1 MKIRNFSNIRKFIY
15 EVDDRVKVWMAIS
28 ASAVA
33 IYCVDWY
40 LQCLILFICLA
51 LCMAGGTG
59 RFVAGYTIL
68 LLMVVGG
75 VSLGLQLTSS
85 DSTATG
91 MSLYFV
97 IIKFSPMFVMMIF
110 IQASLNTSRFLHML
124 DQMRIPAKYVIP
136 LGVCLRFMPSAAT
149 EIRQVRYAM
158 RMRGIRL
165 FSISSIKHPFVMLG
179 YMMTPILVRSL
190 AIGEELARSAV
201 ARGIESPG
209 PKTSIHE
216 APFRTVDGI
225 IFTVWSLLFIAFVIV
240 DNHLYTQS
248 ISQLHAAL
256 IRCEIC

>member
-1 MKIRNFSNIRKFIY
+1 MKVKDFLYKL
-15 EVDDRVKVWMAIS
+15 DDRVKVWMAVS
-28 ASAVA
+28 AGGVA
-33 IYCVDWY
+33 IYCIDWFI
-40 LQCLILFICLA
+40 QALILFICLC
-51 LCMAGGTG
+51 LCVAVGAK
-59 RFVAGYTIL
+59 RFVAGFI
-68 LLMVVGG
+68 MVFIFMG
-75 VSLGLQLTSS
+75 VMSLGLQMTL
-85 DSTATG
+85 DESTYTG
-91 MSLYFV
+91 MGLVFLLV
-97 IIKFSPMFVMMIF
+97 KFGSMFAMMVF
-110 IQASLNTSRFLHML
+110 IQTSLNTSKFLHLLERMHL
-124 DQMRIPAKYVIP
+124 SSRYAIP
-136 LGVCLRFMPSAAT
+136 LGVCLRFMPSIVAET
-149 EIRQVRYAM
+149 RQVRYAL